1 MRRPDDADIWTMS
14 FPKARHIRALRHARK
29 GLVSC
34 LRLETTEVLPGAV
47 AVSSDGIQLCR
58 SCLFHVKAQKYAAGS
73 AERPLR
79 VHEQGA
85 PGAWIA
91 RDTPLLIAE
100 TEDHTAVAF
109 EVNPRKG
116 ATP

>member
-1 MRRPDDADIWTMS
+1 MNG
-14 FPKARHIRALRHARK
+14 ALAK
-29 GLVSC
+29 S
-34 LRLETTEVLPGAV
+34 
-47 AVSSDGIQLCR
+47 
-58 SCLFHVKAQKYAAGS
+58 
-73 AERPLR
+73 
-79 VHEQGA
+79 
-85 PGAWIA
+85 A